1 MNILFVHQNF
11 PGQYIHIARALARQG
26 GHQIV
31 ALGLNQK
38 PNNIPEGV
46 TYICY
51 SINTINTT
59 GIHKLVAETESKV
72 IRGEACARAASQLK
86 GQGFIP
92 DVICAHPGWG
102 EALFLPDVWPNSPI
116 LAYQEFFY
124 HTYGLDT
131 DFDPELQSC
140 RTLDQLSKIRMK
152 NAYLH
157 LTLDSSYW
165 NVTPTDFQRSTF
177 PSRFQSSISAIHD
190 GIDVRRAS
198 PSDKISSLLLPDQT
212 KLTKGERIVT
222 FVNAS

>member
-1 MNILFVHQNF
+1 MCSRDLGLTLALFTTRARCVLILEYHRRAKAFILALNILFVHQNF

-92 DVICAHPGWG
+92 DVICAHPGW
-102 EALFLPDVWPNSPI
+102 ERR
-116 LAYQEFFY
+116 YFFQMS
-124 HTYGLDT
+124 G
-131 DFDPELQSC
+131 
-140 RTLDQLSKIRMK
+140 RTHP
-152 NAYLH
+152 YLH
-157 LTLDSSYW
+157 IKNFSTIHTGSILTLIL
-165 NVTPTDFQRSTF
+165 NCNLVGR
-177 PSRFQSSISAIHD
+177 SISSQRYA
-190 GIDVRRAS
+190 
-198 PSDKISSLLLPDQT
+198 
-212 KLTKGERIVT
+212 
-222 FVNAS
+222 